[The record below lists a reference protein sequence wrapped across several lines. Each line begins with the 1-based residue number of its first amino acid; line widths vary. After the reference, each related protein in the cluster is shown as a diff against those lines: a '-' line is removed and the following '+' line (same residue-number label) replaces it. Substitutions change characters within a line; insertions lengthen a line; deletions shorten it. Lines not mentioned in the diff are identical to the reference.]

1 MRPAASGMAEA
12 MVYVDIVSEA
22 NLDLVGA
29 STPVARR
36 VELVDVNL
44 KTDPPES
51 KVVASMPVAA
61 GKARLAYRGSHL
73 RLVGINKD
81 LGNGASVPLT
91 LMFKSAD
98 GKEVRASV
106 DAQVRGLLT
115 PQQMPA
121 VVSRDP
127 EPAARNRIRQVEI
140 AANPAVEVSG
150 RVRRA
155 VMAVRYARS
164 PSAVLVCPCLPSGTR
179 RHPVAFG
186 DLDFVGNFG
195 GMREHDGRRAV
206 FLLRQLHG
214 ALDLGWVQTRG
225 RPLCVPR
232 WMRVKTLGSSVA
244 RSASAVTTQSV
255 TGCRPFFRIS
265 TTSKAVHAAVPVNTI
280 SIGRMPRLR
289 PPCSGAP
296 R

>member
-1 MRPAASGMAEA
+1 MIKRRAMRVSLRGMAAACALFAACGVWAAEVTLKTAWMRPAASGMAEA
-12 MVYVDIVSEA
+12 MVYVDIVSEVS
-22 NLDLVGA
+22 LDLVGA

-61 GKARLAYRGSHL
+61 GKTTRLAYRGSHL

-98 GKEVRASV
+98 GKEIRASV

-127 EPAARNRIRQVEI
+127 EPAARESD
-140 AANPAVEVSG
+140 PA
-150 RVRRA
+150 
-155 VMAVRYARS
+155 
-164 PSAVLVCPCLPSGTR
+164 
-179 RHPVAFG
+179 
-186 DLDFVGNFG
+186 
-195 GMREHDGRRAV
+195 
-206 FLLRQLHG
+206 
-214 ALDLGWVQTRG
+214 
-225 RPLCVPR
+225 
-232 WMRVKTLGSSVA
+232 K
-244 RSASAVTTQSV
+244 
-255 TGCRPFFRIS
+255 
-265 TTSKAVHAAVPVNTI
+265 SK
-280 SIGRMPRLR
+280 
-289 PPCSGAP
+289 
-296 R
+296 